1 MKFNLFRKSKQETF
15 WNKKLSIIEINDILV
30 NCLNNP
36 IKISESNAEY
46 INYYQFLYYLHK
58 KLNENIQSR

>member
-36 IKISESNAEY
+36 VKIPDSNAKY
-46 INYYQFLYYLHK
+46 INYYQFLYHLHK
-58 KLNENIQSR
+58 KLNENFQSR